1 MPMLADRHRP
11 TLGTLAVVCAAMM
24 FAMLGPVS
32 RLAGENAGVDTIGF
46 VSWRALLGAG
56 VVGSLIAV
64 RVARGRRIVGVLAL
78 SSRARA
84 SLFMA
89 TMTGVVL
96 NLAIFVAFGRI
107 TIALALLAFYTY
119 PVLVT
124 GSVIV
129 IERRRPDRFELA
141 ALSMAM
147 VGMVTVVLG
156 GLEPGAGLAF
166 DALGLGLAFVA
177 AASQTLFVLV
187 SRRGYAEVP
196 IDEAAFVVLG
206 GGFVGFAVVAILV
219 GQVGSIGGPL
229 GNPAAWPYLVIG
241 GVFGAGIPTTLYILG
256 IRWIG
261 GVRTGILALTE
272 PVVGAA
278 LAAILLG
285 EVLRPVQ
292 VLGGALVLGAAAVLQ
307 LARAPSPERLAGTP
321 DDGSTL
327 EPAPLV

>member
-1 MPMLADRHRP
+1 MPSDRHHA

-24 FAMLGPVS
+24 FAMLGPIS
-32 RLAGENAGVDTIGF
+32 RLAGENAGVGTIGF

-56 VVGSLIAV
+56 VVGSLIAL
-64 RVARGRRIVGVLAL
+64 RVARGRRIVGLLVL
-78 SSRARA
+78 SPRGRV
-84 SLFMA
+84 SLLVA
-89 TMTGVVL
+89 TLTGVVL

-141 ALSMAM
+141 ALAMAM
-147 VGMVTVVLG
+147 VGMATVVLG
-156 GLEPGAGLAF
+156 GIEPGAGLAF
-166 DALGLGLAFVA
+166 DPLGLGLAFVA
-177 AASQTLFVLV
+177 AATQTVFVLV

-196 IDEAAFVVLG
+196 TDEAAFVVLG
-206 GGFVGFAVVAILV
+206 GGFVGFALVAILV
-219 GQVGSIGGPL
+219 GQVGEISGPL
-229 GNPAAWPYLVIG
+229 GNPAAWPYLVAG

-278 LAAILLG
+278 LAAALLG
-285 EVLRPVQ
+285 EALRPVQ
-292 VLGGALVLGAAAVLQ
+292 LLGGGLVLGAAVVLQ
-307 LARAPSPERLAGTP
+307 LARPPSPERSVGSL
-321 DDGSTL
+321 DDGSSL

>member
-1 MPMLADRHRP
+1 MPLDRRRA
-11 TLGTLAVVCAAMM
+11 TLGTLAVVVAACL

-32 RLAGENAGVDTIGF
+32 RLASENAGVGMIGF
-46 VSWRALLGAG
+46 VSWRALLGAA
-56 VVGSLIAV
+56 VVGLLIAL

-78 SSRARA
+78 SPRARA
-84 SLFMA
+84 SLFVA

-119 PVLVT
+119 PALVT

-129 IERRRPDRFELA
+129 IERRRPDRFELL
-141 ALSMAM
+141 ALAMAM
-147 VGMVTVVLG
+147 VGMATVVLG
-156 GLEPGAGLAF
+156 GLDPGVGLAF
-166 DALGLGLAFVA
+166 DPLGLGLAFVA
-177 AASQTLFVLV
+177 AGSQTVFVLV

-196 IDEAAFVVLG
+196 TDEAAFAVLG
-206 GGFVGFAVVAILV
+206 GGFVGFAVVAVLV
-219 GQVGSIGGPL
+219 GQVGAITGPL
-229 GNPAAWPYLVIG
+229 GNPAAWPYLVAG

-278 LAAILLG
+278 LAAALLG
-285 EVLRPVQ
+285 EALRPVQ
-292 VLGGALVLGAAAVLQ
+292 VVGGGLVLGAAAVLQ
-307 LARAPSPERLAGTP
+307 LSRPPSPVAAAGTP
-321 DDGSTL
+321 DDDSTS